1 MILPGSTVGRS
12 EPFSFKF
19 GGPAETNFIS
29 SRYACENFF
38 SRKKKKINLN
48 PFFNCIILHNG
59 KITSCPVSTLVLK
72 IKLIYV
78 VNFDG
83 TQTIMYTR
91 PQIFE
96 DLIRR
101 LQITIVKHQ
110 SIL

>member
-1 MILPGSTVGRS
+1 MVDLSPSAANLADLQK
-12 EPFSFKF
+12 P
-19 GGPAETNFIS
+19 IS
-29 SRYACENFF
+29 SRLDMHVKISFQE
-38 SRKKKKINLN
+38 KKKINLN
-48 PFFNCIILHNG
+48 PFFNCIVLHNG
-59 KITSCPVSTLVLK
+59 KITSCPVSTLVLA

-78 VNFDG
+78 VNFDS

-91 PQIFE
+91 QQIFE

>member
-1 MILPGSTVGRS
+1 MVDLSP
-12 EPFSFKF
+12 
-19 GGPAETNFIS
+19 PASNLVDLQKPIS
-29 SRYACENFF
+29 SRLDMHVKISFQE
-38 SRKKKKINLN
+38 KKKTINLN
-48 PFFNCIILHNG
+48 PSFDSIILHNG

-110 SIL
+110 STLLTTA